1 MEPLGTN
8 PALEKDSRGIVLS
21 EANHTGLPL
30 KNAEDLERMAQRRF
44 QDPTPKRRGSWWTL
58 RFRRDEIIDGK
69 LKRIRKEVRLALVAN
84 TSERDARRLA
94 AEHLRPLN
102 QGLESVGAAV
112 NFQNYVEKHFIP
124 LVMPQ
129 YAQTTKQRYQ
139 GVLDNYLIPVFGK
152 LCLRDLTLMTLQR
165 YFSQMADSQL
175 SRESK
180 DKIRDVL
187 STVLGS
193 AKDYG
198 LLVTNPAAG
207 IKLPKE
213 RRGKRKTKPHITPEQ
228 FDELV
233 SAMEEPYAS
242 MVFVAIYTG
251 LRVSEL
257 AALKWN
263 DVGKDSI
270 TVDERF
276 CRGDWSEPK
285 SDASN
290 ATIGVDR
297 CVVERMHRLK
307 LLTVEGRCGGRGA
320 VRKYKVVKSDG
331 PDDLV
336 FQSLRKG
343 APLRDNNILSR
354 HIKPAGR
361 KLGFSFVNWRS
372 LRTSRATWMI
382 EAGANPKDVQGQMRH
397 SRIQTTLDI
406 YAQFVPESQR
416 RAIEKTSEM
425 IQARIAAAR
434 EARANG
440 MVN

>member
-1 MEPLGTN
+1 M
-8 PALEKDSRGIVLS
+8 S
-21 EANHTGLPL
+21 ER
-30 KNAEDLERMAQRRF
+30 E
-44 QDPTPKRRGSWWTL
+44 
-58 RFRRDEIIDGK
+58 
-69 LKRIRKEVRLALVAN
+69 IRKIA
-84 TSERDARRLA
+84 D
-94 AEHLRPLN
+94 EHLRPLN
-102 QGLESVGAAV
+102 QGLETLGGAV
-112 NFQNYVEKHFIP
+112 NFNAYVEKHFIP

-129 YAQTTKQRYQ
+129 YAETTKARYQ
-139 GVLDNYLIPVFGK
+139 GVLDNYLMPAFGE
-152 LCLRDLTLMTLQR
+152 LCLRDLTLMTVQR
-165 YFSQMADSQL
+165 YFSQMAASPL

-198 LLVTNPAAG
+198 LLVINPAER
-207 IKLPKE
+207 IKLPKQ
-213 RRGKRKTKPHITPEQ
+213 RCGKRKIKPHITPEQ

-233 SAMEEPYAS
+233 NLIAEPYAT
-242 MVFVAIYTG
+242 MVYVAIYTG

-263 DVGKDSI
+263 DVGHDSI

-297 CVVERMHRLK
+297 CVVERIHRLK
-307 LLTVEGRCGGRGA
+307 RLTVEGRSGGQGA
-320 VRKYKVVKSDG
+320 VRKYQVVKSDG

-361 KLGFSFVNWRS
+361 KIGIGFVNWRC

-416 RAIEKTSEM
+416 RAIERTGAM
-425 IQARIAAAR
+425 IRERIAAAR
-434 EARANG
+434 EARTTA